1 MQTGFSIRTA
11 TRIRK
16 NSPIA
21 TKVTFELLKRA
32 TELPFAKV
40 LEADWAAAYRLAVR
54 ITLLV
59 LMTVGHSPLISQGK
73 TPSRCVDIHFRY

>member
-54 ITLLV
+54 VPSLGHGICACRGHRALV
-59 LMTVGHSPLISQGK
+59 ST
-73 TPSRCVDIHFRY
+73 C